1 LIGAALRDRGM
12 PFLVVE
18 ESRELIESL
27 RKENIEV
34 IAGTAGQPGLL
45 DAANLAGARWL
56 IIAIPS
62 PFETGDLVERAR
74 KANPAI
80 RIIARAHSDA
90 EVEYLS
96 KLGADQIV
104 LGERE
109 IANEMTSRIVRMEAA
124 GSAAGA

>member
-1 LIGAALRDRGM
+1 M

-18 ESRELIESL
+18 ENSELIEAL
-27 RKENIEV
+27 RKQGAEV

-45 DAANLAGARWL
+45 EEANLADARWL

-80 RIIARAHSDA
+80 RTIARAHSDA
-90 EVEYLS
+90 EVEYLG
-96 KLGADQIV
+96 KLGTDQIV

-109 IANEMTSRIVRMEAA
+109 IANEMTNRIFRMEAD
-124 GSAAGA
+124 GRSSG